1 MTKLFLPGP
10 VDVSPEVLQAQAQ
23 DMIGHRST
31 AFADMMSRIQ
41 PMLRSVLG
49 TSSRAYISTSSGT
62 GLQEA
67 AVRNVVQ
74 SGLLVCICGAFGERW
89 FEVAQANGLPT
100 DRLDSEWGQPN
111 RPEQVLEAFGGKHYD
126 AVAIVHNETSTGVQN
141 PVGEIAEAIRSISP
155 DTLILVD
162 AVSSAGGV
170 SIPFDNWGL
179 DVLLT
184 SSQKCFAL
192 PPGLSFAA
200 VSDRA
205 LDRAREV
212 PHRGWY
218 FDFLL
223 FERYL
228 ERNATPAT
236 PAISLIFALER
247 QLDHMLA
254 EGLEQRYA
262 RHAHMA
268 EYVRDWAQS
277 HFGLYAAQGYRSNT
291 VTTIR
296 AAHGLQVLE
305 LLEYLSHQGI
315 SVANGYGRLKNETF
329 RIGHMGET
337 TLADLQ
343 QLTAQIEDF
352 LAEQP
357 GQQA

>member
-10 VDVSPEVLQAQAQ
+10 VDVAPDVRQAQAQ
-23 DMIGHRST
+23 DMIGHRSP
-31 AFADMMSRIQ
+31 AFTEIMSRIQ
-41 PMLRSVLG
+41 PMLRSVMG
-49 TSSRAYISTSSGT
+49 TSSRVYISTSSGT

-74 SGLLVCICGAFGERW
+74 SSLLVCICGAFGERW
-89 FEVAQANGLPT
+89 FDVAQANGLPA

-111 RPEQVLEAFGGKHYD
+111 HPEQVLEAFGGKHYD

-141 PVGEIAEAIRSISP
+141 PVGEIAEAVRSISP

-170 SIPFDNWGL
+170 NIPFDAWGL
-179 DVLLT
+179 DVLFT

-205 LDRAREV
+205 LERAQEV
-212 PHRGWY
+212 PARGWY

-228 ERNATPAT
+228 EKNATPAT
-236 PAISLIFALER
+236 PAVSLIFALER
-247 QLDHMLA
+247 QLERMLA
-254 EGLEQRYA
+254 EGLEQRYE
-262 RHAHMA
+262 RHIHMA
-268 EYVRDWAQS
+268 EYVRDWAQT
-277 HFGLYAAQGYRSNT
+277 HFALFAAQGYRSQT

-296 AAHGLQVLE
+296 ATHGLQVPE
-305 LLEYLSHQGI
+305 LLTHLAEQGI
-315 SVANGYGRLKNETF
+315 SIANGYGRLKNETF

-337 TLADLQ
+337 TLADLEK
-343 QLTAQIEDF
+343 LTAIIDDF
-352 LAEQP
+352 IAGQP
-357 GQQA
+357 DQQA

>member
-10 VDVSPEVLQAQAQ
+10 VDVAPEVLQAQAQ
-23 DMIGHRST
+23 DMIGHRSA
-31 AFADMMSRIQ
+31 AFAEIMGRVQ
-41 PMLRSVLG
+41 PLLRTVLG
-49 TSSRAYISTSSGT
+49 TSSRVYISTSSGT

-74 SGLLVCICGAFGERW
+74 SGLLVCVCGAFGERW
-89 FEVAQANGLPT
+89 FDVAQANGLPA

-126 AVAIVHNETSTGVQN
+126 AVALVHNETSTGVQN
-141 PVGEIAEAIRSISP
+141 PVGEIAEAVRSISP

-170 SIPFDNWGL
+170 SIPFDAWGL

-205 LDRAREV
+205 LERAREV
-212 PHRGWY
+212 PERGWY

-223 FERYL
+223 FEQYL
-228 ERNATPAT
+228 ERNATPTT
-236 PAISLIFALER
+236 PAVSLIFALEC
-247 QLDHMLA
+247 QLKRMMA
-254 EGLEQRYA
+254 EGLEERYA
-262 RHAHMA
+262 RHASMA
-268 EYVRDWAQS
+268 EYTRDWAQT
-277 HFGLYAAQGYRSNT
+277 HFSLFAAQGYRSNT

-296 AAHGLQVLE
+296 SGPKLE
-305 LLEYLSHQGI
+305 VPQLIEHLAGEGI
-315 SVANGYGRLKNETF
+315 SIANGYGRLKNETF

-337 TLADLQ
+337 TLADLR
-343 QLTAQIEDF
+343 QLTSLIDAF
-352 LAEQP
+352 LPQ
-357 GQQA
+357 GQGKQA

>member
-1 MTKLFLPGP
+1 MTKLFLTGP
-10 VDVSPEVLQAQAQ
+10 VDVAPEVLQAQAQ
-23 DMIGHRST
+23 EMIGHRSA
-31 AFADMMSRIQ
+31 AFAELMARIQ
-41 PMLRSVLG
+41 PKLRAVLG
-49 TSSRAYISTSSGT
+49 TSSRVYISTSSGT

-67 AVRNVVQ
+67 AVRNTVQ
-74 SGLLVCICGAFGERW
+74 SSLLVCVCGAFGERW
-89 FEVAQANGLPT
+89 FEVAQANGLPA

-126 AVAIVHNETSTGVQN
+126 ALAIVHNETSTGVQN
-141 PVGEIAEAIRSISP
+141 PVGEIAEAVRSVSP

-170 SIPFDNWGL
+170 SIPFDAWGL

-200 VSDRA
+200 VSDRT
-205 LDRAREV
+205 LDRAREI

-228 ERNATPAT
+228 ERNATPST
-236 PAISLIFALER
+236 PAVSLIFALER
-247 QLDHMLA
+247 QLERMLA
-254 EGLEQRYA
+254 EGLEARYA
-262 RHAHMA
+262 RHTRMA
-268 EYVRDWAQS
+268 EYVRTWAESQ
-277 HFGLYAAQGYRSNT
+277 FALFAAREYRSNT

-296 AAHGLQVLE
+296 ASHGLQVPKLQA
-305 LLEYLSHQGI
+305 YLAGRGVSM
-315 SVANGYGRLKNETF
+315 ANGYGRLKNETF

-337 TLADLQ
+337 TLADLE
-343 QLTAQIEDF
+343 QLTGMIEAY
-352 LAEQP
+352 LATSSP
-357 GQQA
+357 QA

>member
-10 VDVSPEVLQAQAQ
+10 VDVAPEVLEAQAH
-23 DMIGHRST
+23 DMIGHRSP
-31 AFADMMSRIQ
+31 AFAEMMGRIQ
-41 PMLRSVLG
+41 PMLRKVLG
-49 TSSRAYISTSSGT
+49 TSSRVYISTSSGT

-74 SGLLVCICGAFGERW
+74 SGLLVCVCGAFGERW
-89 FEVAQANGLPT
+89 FDVAQANGLPV

-141 PVGEIAEAIRSISP
+141 PVGEIAEAVRSVSA

-170 SIPFDNWGL
+170 SIPFDSWGL

-205 LDRAREV
+205 LERASEV
-212 PHRGWY
+212 PQRGWY

-228 ERNATPAT
+228 ERNATPTT
-236 PAISLIFALER
+236 PAVSLIFALER
-247 QLDHMLA
+247 QLERMLD
-254 EGLEQRYA
+254 EGLEERYA
-262 RHAHMA
+262 RHAGMA
-268 EYVRDWAQS
+268 EYTRDWAQV
-277 HFGLYAAQGYRSNT
+277 HFALFAQQGYRSNT

-296 AAHGLQVLE
+296 SGSQLE
-305 LLEYLSHQGI
+305 VPQLIEHLAGKGI
-315 SVANGYGRLKNETF
+315 SIANGYGRLKNDTF

-343 QLTAQIEDF
+343 QLTSLIEAF
-352 LAEQP
+352 LAQ
-357 GQQA
+357 GHDTQA

>member
-10 VDVSPEVLQAQAQ
+10 VDVAPDVRQAQAQ
-23 DMIGHRST
+23 DMIGHRSP
-31 AFADMMSRIQ
+31 AFAEIMSRIQ
-41 PMLRSVLG
+41 PMLRSVMG
-49 TSSRAYISTSSGT
+49 TSSRVYISTSSGT

-74 SGLLVCICGAFGERW
+74 SSLLVCICGAFGERW
-89 FEVAQANGLPT
+89 FDVAQANGLPA

-126 AVAIVHNETSTGVQN
+126 AVAIVHNETSTGIQN
-141 PVGEIAEAIRSISP
+141 PVGEIAEAVRSISP

-170 SIPFDNWGL
+170 NIPFDAWGL
-179 DVLLT
+179 DVLFT

-205 LDRAREV
+205 LERAQEV
-212 PHRGWY
+212 PARGWY

-223 FERYL
+223 FEHYL
-228 ERNATPAT
+228 EKNATPAT
-236 PAISLIFALER
+236 PAVSLIFALER
-247 QLDHMLA
+247 QLERMLA
-254 EGLEQRYA
+254 EGLEQRYE
-262 RHAHMA
+262 RHIHMA
-268 EYVRDWAQS
+268 EYVRDWAQT
-277 HFGLYAAQGYRSNT
+277 HFALFAAQGYRSHT

-296 AAHGLQVLE
+296 ATHGLQVPE
-305 LLEYLSHQGI
+305 LLTHLAEQGI
-315 SVANGYGRLKNETF
+315 SIANGYGRLKNETF

-337 TLADLQ
+337 TLADLEK
-343 QLTAQIEDF
+343 LTAIIDDF
-352 LAEQP
+352 IAGQP
-357 GQQA
+357 DQQA

>member
-10 VDVSPEVLQAQAQ
+10 VDVAPEVLQAQVQ
-23 DMIGHRST
+23 DMIGHRSA
-31 AFADMMSRIQ
+31 AFAEIMGRVQ
-41 PMLRSVLG
+41 PLLRTVLG
-49 TSSRAYISTSSGT
+49 TSSRVYISTSSGT

-74 SGLLVCICGAFGERW
+74 SGLLVCVCGAFGERW
-89 FEVAQANGLPT
+89 FDVAQANGLPA

-126 AVAIVHNETSTGVQN
+126 AVALVHNETSTGVQN
-141 PVGEIAEAIRSISP
+141 PVGEIAEAVRSISP

-170 SIPFDNWGL
+170 SIPFDAWGL

-205 LDRAREV
+205 LERAREV
-212 PHRGWY
+212 PERGWY

-223 FERYL
+223 FEQYL
-228 ERNATPAT
+228 ERNATPTT
-236 PAISLIFALER
+236 PAVSLIFALEC
-247 QLDHMLA
+247 QLKRMMA
-254 EGLEQRYA
+254 EGLEERYA
-262 RHAHMA
+262 RHASMA
-268 EYVRDWAQS
+268 EYTRDWAQT
-277 HFGLYAAQGYRSNT
+277 HFSLFAAQGYRSNT

-296 AAHGLQVLE
+296 SGPKLE
-305 LLEYLSHQGI
+305 VPQLIEHLAGEGI
-315 SVANGYGRLKNETF
+315 SIANGYGRLKNETF

-337 TLADLQ
+337 TLADLR
-343 QLTAQIEDF
+343 QLTSLIDAF
-352 LAEQP
+352 LPQ
-357 GQQA
+357 GQGKQA

>member
-10 VDVSPEVLQAQAQ
+10 VDVDPEVLQAQAHE
-23 DMIGHRST
+23 MIGHRSP
-31 AFADMMSRIQ
+31 AFEELMGRVQ
-41 PMLRSVLG
+41 PKLRSVLG
-49 TSSRAYISTSSGT
+49 TSSRVYISTSSGT

-74 SGLLVCICGAFGERW
+74 SELLVCICGAFGERW
-89 FEVAQANGLPT
+89 FEVAQANGLPA

-141 PVGEIAEAIRSISP
+141 PVGEIAEAVRSISQ

-170 SIPFDNWGL
+170 SIPFDSWGL

-192 PPGLSFAA
+192 PPGLAFAA

-205 LDRAREV
+205 LDRAREIA
-212 PHRGWY
+212 HRGWY

-223 FERYL
+223 FEDYL
-228 ERNATPAT
+228 ERNATPST
-236 PAISLIFALER
+236 PAVSLIFALER
-247 QLDHMLA
+247 QLERMLA

-268 EYVRDWAQS
+268 EYVRDWAQA
-277 HFGLYAAQGYRSNT
+277 HFALFAAQGYRSNT

-296 AAHGLQVLE
+296 ATRDLQVPE
-305 LLEYLSHQGI
+305 LLMFLAGQGI

-337 TLADLQ
+337 NLADLQ
-343 QLTAQIEDF
+343 QLTATIEDY
-352 LAEQP
+352 LAAQP
-357 GQQA
+357 DQQA